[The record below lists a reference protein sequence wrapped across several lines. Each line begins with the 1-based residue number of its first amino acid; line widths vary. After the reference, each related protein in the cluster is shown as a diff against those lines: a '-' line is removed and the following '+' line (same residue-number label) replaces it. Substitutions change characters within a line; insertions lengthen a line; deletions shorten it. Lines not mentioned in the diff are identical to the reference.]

1 MCTDDYLIA
10 FEKFLNIM
18 RTMPDTITPD
28 VSAAVD
34 DLCDILRIGKIEVSF
49 YDNITAELLDKDE
62 TTCYYDCGNYDESK
76 FISQRN
82 ITTEINVAVY
92 TAWLRNGA
100 EEWSEDERKKI
111 LLILNMIFVFNGRS
125 RAVKVAERLTFF
137 DQDLNIHN
145 MKFFLRFFNQLCEE
159 SRISGYAVVY
169 FNLRRFSIVN
179 RQVGRRNATIVMQK
193 FVDMLKDMLD
203 ENEIICRIGS
213 DNFSMVLKQEK
224 LDNIIKLLK
233 GTNIPIDNNNVFI
246 SASAGIYVIPDD
258 ENLPA
263 STDVMDRVSLALH
276 TARRSG
282 RKNIVFFD
290 EELSEFNKRNMAISS
305 VFPYAIEHNEFL
317 VYYQPKISLDGYRL
331 AGAEAL
337 CRWKHDE
344 KLILPADFIPILEH
358 GMDICRLDFYM
369 LDQVC
374 KHIRHWLDTGKNVVK
389 VSVNF
394 SRRHLSDLSLLEQIL
409 DIIDRNNVPHEYI
422 EIELTETT
430 NSLEFKNLKRAIK
443 GLQNAGISTSVDDFG
458 IGHSSLN
465 LIKEIPWNVL
475 KLDKSL
481 LPSNEDDNNHQ
492 KTVMFK
498 YVVAMAQAMG
508 LECIAEGVET
518 PEQIEILKENSCNFA
533 QGFYFDKPLPI
544 EEFEARLD
552 NFDYTHLLP

>member
-49 YDNITAELLDKDE
+49 YDNITAELLNKDE
-62 TTCYYDCGNYDESK
+62 TTCYYDCGSYDENK

-92 TAWLRNGA
+92 TAWLKTGA
-100 EEWSEDERKKI
+100 EKWSEDEREKI

-145 MKFFLRFFNQLCEE
+145 TKYFLRFFNQLCEE
-159 SRISGYAVVY
+159 SRLSGYAVVY

-179 RQVGRRNATIVMQK
+179 RQVGRSNATIVMQK
-193 FVDMLKDMLD
+193 FVDMLKDILD
-203 ENEIICRIGS
+203 KNEIICRIGS
-213 DNFSMVLKQEK
+213 DNFSMLLKQEK
-224 LDNIIKLLK
+224 LDSIIRQLK

-258 ENLPA
+258 EIPPA
-263 STDVMDRVSLALH
+263 STDVMDRVSIALH
-276 TARRSG
+276 IARRSG
-282 RKNIVFFD
+282 KKNIVFFD

-305 VFPYAIEHNEFL
+305 IFPHAIEHNEFL

-337 CRWKHDE
+337 CRWKHDG

-481 LPSNEDDNNHQ
+481 LPSKDDDNNHQ
-492 KTVMFK
+492 KAVMFK

-518 PEQIEILKENSCNFA
+518 HEQIEILKENSCNFA

-544 EEFEARLD
+544 EEFEVRLD
-552 NFDYTHLLP
+552 NFDYAYLLP

>member
-224 LDNIIKLLK
+224 LDNIIRLLK

-337 CRWKHDE
+337 CRWKHDG

>member
-224 LDNIIKLLK
+224 LDNIIRLLK

-374 KHIRHWLDTGKNVVK
+374 KHLRHWLDTGKNVVK

>member
-18 RTMPDTITPD
+18 RTMPDTITP
-28 VSAAVD
+28 

-137 DQDLNIHN
+137 DQDMNIHN

-193 FVDMLKDMLD
+193 FIDMLKDMLD

-224 LDNIIKLLK
+224 LDNIIRLLK

-258 ENLPA
+258 EILPA

>member
-1 MCTDDYLIA
+1 MITNDYLKA

-18 RTMPDTITPD
+18 QALPDTITPE
-28 VSAAVD
+28 VNAAVY
-34 DLCDILRIGKIEVSF
+34 DLCDILRIGKIDVSF
-49 YDNITAELLDKDE
+49 YDNITAELLDKDQ
-62 TTCYYDCGNYDESK
+62 TTCYYDCGNYDNSR

-82 ITTEINVAVY
+82 ITTEVNVAVY
-92 TAWLRNGA
+92 TAWLRKDA
-100 EEWSEDERKKI
+100 EEWSEDEREKI

-125 RAVKVAERLTFF
+125 RAIKVAERLTFF

-145 MKFFLRFFNQLCEE
+145 MKYFLRFLSQLCEQSE
-159 SRISGYAVVY
+159 IIGYAAIY
-169 FNLRRFSIVN
+169 FNLKRFSVVN
-179 RQVGRRNATIVMQK
+179 RQVGRRNGTIVMQR
-193 FVDMLKDMLD
+193 FIEMLKDMLD
-203 ENEIICRIGS
+203 EDEVICRIGS
-213 DNFSMVLKQEK
+213 DNFSMLVKQNK
-224 LDNIIKLLK
+224 LDNIIKILK
-233 GTNIPIDNNNVFI
+233 GTNIPLDNNNVFI
-246 SASAGIYVIPDD
+246 SASAGIYVISDD
-258 ENLPA
+258 EILPA
-263 STDVMDRVSLALH
+263 PTDIMDRVSIALH
-276 TARRSG
+276 IARGSG
-282 RKNIVFFD
+282 KKNIIFFD
-290 EELSEFNKRNMAISS
+290 NELSESNKRNMAISAL
-305 VFPYAIEHNEFL
+305 FPKALENNEFL
-317 VYYQPKISLDGYRL
+317 VYYQPKIALDGYRL

-337 CRWKHDE
+337 CRWKHDGN
-344 KLILPADFIPILEH
+344 LILPSDFISILEQ

-374 KHIRHWLDTGKNVVK
+374 RHIRHWLDTGKNVVK

-409 DIIDRNNVPHEYI
+409 EIIDQNNVPHEYI

-430 NSLEFKNLKRAIK
+430 NDLEFKNLKRAIR

-481 LPSNEDDNNHQ
+481 LPSKDDDNDHQ
-492 KTVMFK
+492 KSVMFK

-518 PEQIEILKENSCNFA
+518 PEQIEILKENCCHLA

-552 NFDYTHLLP
+552 NYNYTHLLP

>member
-1 MCTDDYLIA
+1 M
-10 FEKFLNIM
+10 
-18 RTMPDTITPD
+18 
-28 VSAAVD
+28 
-34 DLCDILRIGKIEVSF
+34 
-49 YDNITAELLDKDE
+49 
-62 TTCYYDCGNYDESK
+62 
-76 FISQRN
+76 
-82 ITTEINVAVY
+82 AVY

-481 LPSNEDDNNHQ
+481 LPSNED
-492 KTVMFK
+492 
-498 YVVAMAQAMG
+498 AG
-508 LECIAEGVET
+508 L
-518 PEQIEILKENSCNFA
+518 
-533 QGFYFDKPLPI
+533 
-544 EEFEARLD
+544 
-552 NFDYTHLLP
+552 

>member
-193 FVDMLKDMLD
+193 FVDILKDMLD

-224 LDNIIKLLK
+224 LDNIIRLLK

-337 CRWKHDE
+337 CRWKHDG

>member
-224 LDNIIKLLK
+224 LDNIIRLLK

>member
-430 NSLEFKNLKRAIK
+430 NSLEFKNLKHAIK

-492 KTVMFK
+492 KAVMFK